1 MLGGDLMK
9 NKKGFTL
16 IELLVV
22 VLIIGILSAIAVPQ
36 YQKAVFRAKVARL
49 LPTMRH
55 WKDAMM
61 AYQLQHD
68 SYCKDSACKEEPTA
82 EELEAAWP
90 ADWEC
95 NKTGLSCT
103 SPDEYW
109 TCSAQPSNNGLVHC
123 WYSPTRTGI
132 AIDMYQPDDN
142 NVDENLRD
150 RIVCFGT
157 VDSVAQKC
165 RDLGGIRIDEEGET
179 LSYYLY

>member
-1 MLGGDLMK
+1 MK

-61 AYQLQHD
+61 AYQLQHG
-68 SYCKDSACKEEPTA
+68 SYCKDSACREGPTA

-90 ADWEC
+90 DDWDC
-95 NKTGLSCT
+95 NESGLACT

-109 TCSAQPSNNGLVHC
+109 TCSGMPLSYGRVHC
-123 WYSPTRTGI
+123 WHSTQGRTGF
-132 AIDMYQPDDN
+132 AIDMYQPDDE
-142 NVDENLRD
+142 DAEEMAD
-150 RIVCFGT
+150 RIVCMGT
-157 VDSVAQKC
+157 IDSAAQKC
-165 RDLGGIRIDEEGET
+165 RDLGGIRIDENEES
-179 LSYYLY
+179 LRYYLY